1 MLLEVIKFHRF
12 NKLPAIKISLVLYPN
27 YLCEDMKN
35 ETNMLNILVSF
46 IKISKHQ
53 IFARRY

>member
-35 ETNMLNILVSF
+35 ETNILNIYILVSF

-53 IFARRY
+53 IYIY